1 VAEVRPAAPRHEARE
16 PGARGRRGGGAMA
29 GKKACAHIGR
39 RKAREKSQKK
49 KKVTEERECGEKGM
63 DPVIRRK
70 SLGWPLCGFFF
81 FLPAFSKNAL
91 CNFMRILLQCG
102 VKRTSYITSKSN
114 DYVPMRRVNIHV
126 WLFFSALLG
135 KVVSFTYWRESSLF
149 RKHH

>member
-1 VAEVRPAAPRHEARE
+1 
-16 PGARGRRGGGAMA
+16 MA

-81 FLPAFSKNAL
+81 SSSIFEECTLQLHASFTAVRCEANVVHNVQIKRL
-91 CNFMRILLQCG
+91 CPDAQSGIYMCG
-102 VKRTSYITSKSN
+102 
-114 DYVPMRRVNIHV
+114 
-126 WLFFSALLG
+126 FFYSALLG